1 MQPEIRKII
10 HIDMDAFYAS
20 VEQHDAPELIGK
32 PIAVGGSSER
42 GVVAAA
48 SYEARKFGIKSAMS
62 SKIAAKRCPDL
73 IFIKPRFE
81 RYREVSYQ
89 IREIFYEYT
98 DLVEP
103 LSLDEAYLDVTVN
116 KKNISSASQIAREI
130 RTKILEKTGLT
141 ASAGISV
148 NKFVAKIASDYHK
161 PNGQKTVTQEEILD
175 FLGKKKKKKFHGIGK
190 VTAQKMKELSI
201 FTGKDLRNQS
211 LEFLEYYFKNGGRH
225 YYNIARGIHDSP
237 VNPNRLPK
245 SVGGEITFETNLT
258 LISEMQ
264 KALEPIIAKVVER
277 LKKKDVKGKTITL
290 KIKFNDF
297 SIITRSQT
305 QNDFID
311 AEQDIK
317 EIIYSLLNSENPTI
331 PVRLL
336 GVSVSQLNIHN
347 ENVVQLK
354 IPFPMLKRGLES

>member
-1 MQPEIRKII
+1 MNQDNRKII

-20 VEQHDAPELIGK
+20 VEQHDAPELKGK

-48 SYEARKFGIKSAMS
+48 SYEARKFGVKSAMS
-62 SKIAAKRCPDL
+62 SMIAAKRCPDL

-103 LSLDEAYLDVTVN
+103 LSLDEAYLDVTIN

-130 RTKILEKTGLT
+130 RAKILEKTGLT

-148 NKFVAKIASDYHK
+148 NKFVAKIASDYNK

-175 FLGKKKKKKFHGIGK
+175 FLGPLKIQQFYGIGK
-190 VTAQKMKELSI
+190 VTAQKMRDMGI
-201 FTGKDLRNQS
+201 FNGKDLRDLS
-211 LEFLEYYFKNGGRH
+211 LEFLEQNFRNMGLH
-225 YYNIARGIHDSP
+225 YYQIARGIHNSP
-237 VNPNRLPK
+237 VNPNRQPK
-245 SVGGEITFETNLT
+245 SVGGENTFETNLKS
-258 LISEMQ
+258 IQEMQ
-264 KALEPIIAKVVER
+264 SALVPIIQKVVDR
-277 LKKKDVKGKTITL
+277 LAKKEVKGRSITL
-290 KIKFNDF
+290 KIKFDDF
-297 SIITRSQT
+297 SVITRSQT
-305 QNDFID
+305 GDEYVDQFD
-311 AEQDIK
+311 
-317 EIIYSLLNSENPTI
+317 EIYKIINELLILENPRK

-336 GVSVSQLNIHN
+336 GVSISQLNLYA
-347 ENVVQLK
+347 EKTVQLK
-354 IPFPMLKRGLES
+354 IPFPALKKGL

>member
-1 MQPEIRKII
+1 MNQDNRKII

-20 VEQHDAPELIGK
+20 VEQHDAPELKGK

-48 SYEARKFGIKSAMS
+48 SYEARKFGVKSAMS
-62 SKIAAKRCPDL
+62 SMIAAKRCPGL

-103 LSLDEAYLDVTVN
+103 LSLDEAYLDVTIN

-130 RTKILEKTGLT
+130 RAKILEKTGLT

-148 NKFVAKIASDYHK
+148 NKFVAKIASDYNK

-175 FLGKKKKKKFHGIGK
+175 FLGPLKIQQFYGIGK
-190 VTAQKMKELSI
+190 VAAQKMRDMGI
-201 FTGKDLRNQS
+201 FNGKDLRDLS
-211 LEFLEYYFKNGGRH
+211 LEFLEQNFRNMGLH
-225 YYNIARGIHDSP
+225 YYQIARGIHNSP
-237 VNPNRLPK
+237 VNPNRQPK
-245 SVGGEITFETNLT
+245 SVGGENTFEKNLKS
-258 LISEMQ
+258 IQEMQ
-264 KALEPIIAKVVER
+264 AALVPIIQKVVDR
-277 LKKKDVKGKTITL
+277 LAKKEVKGRSITL
-290 KIKFNDF
+290 KIKFDDF
-297 SIITRSQT
+297 SVITRSQT
-305 QNDFID
+305 GDEYVDQFD
-311 AEQDIK
+311 
-317 EIIYSLLNSENPTI
+317 EIYKIINELLILENPRK

-336 GVSVSQLNIHN
+336 GVSISQLNLYA
-347 ENVVQLK
+347 EKTVQLK
-354 IPFPMLKRGLES
+354 IPFPALKKGL